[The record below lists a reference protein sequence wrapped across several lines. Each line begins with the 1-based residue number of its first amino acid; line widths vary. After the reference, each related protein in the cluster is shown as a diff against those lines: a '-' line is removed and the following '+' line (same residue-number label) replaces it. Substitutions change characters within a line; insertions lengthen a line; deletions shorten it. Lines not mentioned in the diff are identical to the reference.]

1 MLTLSDYDATGGNA
15 AKIYVERIAD
25 VKILNASAVDVT
37 SALVAAGILVGEAS
51 DDDAIVE
58 TFGEDWADVARYA
71 LGIKTNP
78 DVPL

>member
-25 VKILNASAVDVT
+25 VTILNASAVDVT
-37 SALVAAGILVGEAS
+37 STLAAAGILVGETS
-51 DDDAIVE
+51 GDAIVE
-58 TFGEDWADVARYA
+58 TFGADWSDVARYA

-78 DVPL
+78 DVEL